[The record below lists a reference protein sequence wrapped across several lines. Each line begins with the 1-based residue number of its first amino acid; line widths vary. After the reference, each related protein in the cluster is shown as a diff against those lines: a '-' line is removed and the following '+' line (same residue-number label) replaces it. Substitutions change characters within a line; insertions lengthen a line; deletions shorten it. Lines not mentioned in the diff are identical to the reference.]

1 MIAQQRLR
9 PVDPFERRLYYRV
22 DHSGSRFENADGDL
36 LARLTPPRDVERI
49 QETDMREWVK
59 LHAKLKDQ
67 PLPTPLISV
76 TTGLLQ
82 AFKFAENLLL
92 NWGCQD
98 IRITVIDGWFLSKTS
113 TAPVNS
119 LRRRLCLSE
128 IRWSIDESYIWARIP
143 RSSIIRCWQWKLVR
157 SAFLTLIPSLDC
169 NPGRGFTISSL
180 IEVLVVELQMSPSSM
195 LTKRIAIEIPSWTKG
210 QQVFDM
216 TRWNIA
222 LNSPKSMSK
231 NWEWTIQHLDQHLFS
246 QYLDEIATR
255 LGRTTLA
262 HSLYSSFDHW
272 WYGREKAEMILWVE
286 GRQDECIGDDTSC
299 QWFDPS
305 HRTSRL

>member
-1 MIAQQRLR
+1 M
-9 PVDPFERRLYYRV
+9 
-22 DHSGSRFENADGDL
+22 
-36 LARLTPPRDVERI
+36 LT
-49 QETDMREWVK
+49 EWVK

-82 AFKFAENLLL
+82 ALKFAENNLL

-98 IRITVIDGWFLSKTS
+98 IRITVIDGWSLSKTS

-119 LRRRLCLSE
+119 LWRSLCLSE
-128 IRWSIDESYIWARIP
+128 RWSIDESYIWARIP
-143 RSSIIRCWQWKLVR
+143 RSSIIRCWQWKLVCP
-157 SAFLTLIPSLDC
+157 AFLMLIPSLDC

-195 LTKRIAIEIPSWTKG
+195 LTKRIAIEILSWTKG
-210 QQVFDM
+210 QQVSEM

-222 LNSPKSMSK
+222 LNSPKLVSK
-231 NWEWTIQHLDQHLFS
+231 NWQWTIQHLDQHLFS
-246 QYLDEIATR
+246 RYLDEIATR

-272 WYGREKAEMILWVE
+272 WYVREEIDSIDRYFISGVVISSLLE
-286 GRQDECIGDDTSC
+286 
-299 QWFDPS
+299 
-305 HRTSRL
+305 